1 MNAFENHIE
10 EMALDVGIAIDNMAK
25 SSGTSSIDLLYMTS
39 IGFLIIVTIAIVS
52 ALFQYKQSKCRFKD
66 VFERFLV

>member
-1 MNAFENHIE
+1 MSAFENHIE

-52 ALFQYKQSKCRFKD
+52 ALFQYKQSKCQFKD